1 MIFKE
6 GKIITNQKLILVHSF
21 GGIHIVVELHFR
33 PCFLFSFFAIVS
45 FKILCGI
52 LDDCVCS
59 PISKFHIFHKNVESV
74 KRAFAAKS

>member
-33 PCFLFSFFAIVS
+33 PCFLLPVLSAVS
-45 FKILCGI
+45 FVILCGI
-52 LDDCVCS
+52 VDDCV
-59 PISKFHIFHKNVESV
+59 
-74 KRAFAAKS
+74 